1 MYDMFIL
8 DMGGHNDNVEKL
20 KQRWPHAR
28 VTRYNNTHLESINRC
43 VKHCRTS
50 HVWIIASCCDY
61 DNFDFDWEPVPWE
74 AHQVHCWAS
83 GDQKLGD
90 TFLVPKQGWTQQYP
104 LEKLEYYRDVN
115 YHEQGVPRLVWPVQY
130 YSGTDLIN
138 TIQTAEFESVYQW
151 FLPTGSA
158 ITGKGS
164 DPALWTENHHQLVS
178 FCPSNAI
185 SLVPRSAKFAIKTQV
200 YDYPYLYRTKQI
212 NSNDQDIVFISYDET
227 NAEENWQALVAQYPG
242 AKRVHGVE
250 GMENALRAAA
260 QASTTPW
267 FYAVFAKTRL
277 HEDWKFDYQPDYWQS
292 AKHYI
297 FYAHNTSNDLIYGEM
312 GVIMYH
318 TQTVIDSP
326 PFEQLGLDFTMSF
339 ETVVVPR
346 VSAYGDFATDPYRAW
361 RTAFRETVKLCRWYL
376 DDGCVETRYRIHV
389 WRTQAHGPNAE
400 WVLRGAN
407 DGARYFEENVEDT
420 SALKKT
426 FRWDWLKN
434 YFDQLGHKV

>member
-1 MYDMFIL
+1 
-8 DMGGHNDNVEKL
+8 
-20 KQRWPHAR
+20 
-28 VTRYNNTHLESINRC
+28 
-43 VKHCRTS
+43 
-50 HVWIIASCCDY
+50 
-61 DNFDFDWEPVPWE
+61 
-74 AHQVHCWAS
+74 
-83 GDQKLGD
+83 
-90 TFLVPKQGWTQQYP
+90 
-104 LEKLEYYRDVN
+104 
-115 YHEQGVPRLVWPVQY
+115 
-130 YSGTDLIN
+130 
-138 TIQTAEFESVYQW
+138 
-151 FLPTGSA
+151 
-158 ITGKGS
+158 
-164 DPALWTENHHQLVS
+164 VS